1 MWRQLNYSISRF
13 TDFLFRFE
21 KIIAM
26 SFKNKTVLITG
37 ASRGIGKAIG
47 LRLAREGANIVIA
60 SKSVEENPKLG
71 GTIFSAAA
79 EMETAGGKALAV
91 QCDIRFEDQVQK
103 VVEQAA
109 EKFGGIDI
117 LVNNASAINLTTTE
131 LTEPKRFDLMYDI
144 NVRGTFMVSRAC
156 IPYLKKGTNAH
167 ILNLSPPINMD
178 MKWFANHLAY
188 TISKYDMT
196 MIALGLSAELKK
208 YNIAANA
215 LWPRTAIATAA
226 VNNLLGGQTLMNMSR
241 TTDIIADAA
250 WHILS
255 KPSIEC
261 TGNCFIDEEV
271 LAKEGITDFDKYSA
285 VPGAQL
291 YKDLFV

>member
-1 MWRQLNYSISRF
+1 MTNDNLKTMFQ
-13 TDFLFRFE
+13 
-21 KIIAM
+21 
-26 SFKNKTVLITG
+26 NKTVLITG

-47 LRLAREGANIVIA
+47 LKLAAQGANIVIA
-60 SKSVEENPKLG
+60 SKSVQENPKLG

-79 EMETAGGKALAV
+79 EMEAVGGKALAV
-91 QCDIRFEDQVQK
+91 QCDIRFEDQIQN

-109 EKFGGIDI
+109 AKFGGIDI
-117 LVNNASAINLTTTE
+117 LINNASAINLTPTE
-131 LTEPKRFDLMYDI
+131 QIEPKRFDLMYDI

-178 MKWFANHLAY
+178 LKWFAHHLAY
-188 TISKYDMT
+188 TISKYDMS

-215 LWPRTAIATAA
+215 LWPRTTIATAA
-226 VNNLLGGQTLMNMSR
+226 VQNLLGGDALMNMSR
-241 TTDIIADAA
+241 TVDIIADAA
-250 WHILS
+250 WYILS
-255 KPSIEC
+255 KPSADC
-261 TGNCFIDEEV
+261 TGNTFIDEQV
-271 LAKEGITDFDKYSA
+271 LAAEGITDLSKYSV

-291 YKDLFV
+291 YTDLFV